1 MTSSVNNNS
10 SIYASLGLTGNG
22 SAASSRSSTAN
33 AAAAA
38 SGTALNEQD
47 FLQLMTQQLQDQD
60 PLNPVSNSEFFSQI
74 AQFSTVSGISQL
86 NSSFTQLSSQ
96 LASSQSL
103 QAAGLIGHGVLVQGN
118 TVQMSGSGMA
128 GAVEVPASGD
138 VTVNI
143 KDSSGALVGT
153 LDLGVQSA
161 GTVPFS
167 WDGKDASGNALPT
180 GHYTIT
186 AQVGSGSSAQAATTD
201 VAAVVDSISLASS
214 GLMLNLQ
221 GIGQV
226 PFSNVRQIIS

>member
-1 MTSSVNNNS
+1 MTAVSNNS
-10 SIYASLGLTGNG
+10 SIYSGLGLTGG
-22 SAASSRSSTAN
+22 AGTAASGSSAGAT
-33 AAAAA
+33 
-38 SGTALNEQD
+38 GTALNEQD

-74 AQFSTVSGISQL
+74 AQFSTVSGIGQL

-143 KDSSGALVGT
+143 KNSSGALVGT

-167 WDGKDASGNALPT
+167 WDGKDASGSVLPT
-180 GHYTIT
+180 GNYTIS
-186 AQVGSGSSAQAATTD
+186 ALVGSGSSAQAATTD
-201 VAAVVDSISLASS
+201 VAAVVDSISLANGS
-214 GLMLNLQ
+214 LMLNLQ